1 MNKEYTGFLKGVAI
15 LMMLFLHLFNN
26 AEQDIGLGYIFSI
39 GETPLIYYI
48 TNMCNPVPFF
58 LFLSGYGLYAVYS
71 KTSSVSPW
79 KRISNLY
86 LHLWLIYLILL
97 PLACFLKPE
106 VYPGSLVVF
115 IKNATS
121 WHCSYIG

>member
-1 MNKEYTGFLKGVAI
+1 MGIIGENMNKEYTGFLKGVAI

-58 LFLSGYGLYAVYS
+58 LFRVDMDCMQY
-71 KTSSVSPW
+71 
-79 KRISNLY
+79 
-86 LHLWLIYLILL
+86 IL
-97 PLACFLKPE
+97 K
-106 VYPGSLVVF
+106 LV
-115 IKNATS
+115 A
-121 WHCSYIG
+121 